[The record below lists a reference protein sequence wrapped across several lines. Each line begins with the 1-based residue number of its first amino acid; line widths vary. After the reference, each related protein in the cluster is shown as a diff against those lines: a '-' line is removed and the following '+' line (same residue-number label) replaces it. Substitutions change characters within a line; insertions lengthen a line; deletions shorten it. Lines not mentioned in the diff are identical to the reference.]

1 MHKHSSFSTC
11 TFPRLI
17 ERNKVGFLASSIVCG
32 QCLAGLLSKLE
43 STNTA
48 PSLLF
53 PESLATKKVVSFS
66 VKCCVQSNVIR
77 GYMCYFV
84 SECGWNNEVL

>member
-1 MHKHSSFSTC
+1 MIGRK
-11 TFPRLI
+11 
-17 ERNKVGFLASSIVCG
+17 KVDFLASSIVCG
-32 QCLAGLLSKLE
+32 QCLAGVICFSSLSKLE

-77 GYMCYFV
+77 GYMCY
-84 SECGWNNEVL
+84 